1 MAIFVDVPDFPDVP
15 DLPGV
20 PALARYVGATVGASI
35 NGLLVNAG
43 LGQLALQL
51 ARPVWGV
58 FDPSGAPVAI
68 ADSTRSMQMRA
79 DSRISDYPIEQGL
92 FESFNKVR
100 LPYSAVVG
108 LTCGGDQPRRTAFLN
123 AIMDAKDSLDL
134 CTIVLPEIVYFNAN
148 IIGYDYR
155 REQRNGATLLHVDLH
170 IEEVRVSVQ
179 TSFSNVQNPASAD
192 PVSQGQVQ
200 ATTPSASSAA
210 LYGPM
215 AGVL

>member
-1 MAIFVDVPDFPDVP
+1 
-15 DLPGV
+15 
-20 PALARYVGATVGASI
+20 
-35 NGLLVNAG
+35 
-43 LGQLALQL
+43 
-51 ARPVWGV
+51 
-58 FDPSGAPVAI
+58 
-68 ADSTRSMQMRA
+68 MQMRA

-179 TSFSNVQNPASAD
+179 TAFSNVQNPASAD

-200 ATTPSASSAA
+200 ATPPSASSAA

>member
-1 MAIFVDVPDFPDVP
+1 MSIFVDVPDFPDVP

-20 PALARYVGATVGASI
+20 PALERFVGATVGASI
-35 NGLLVNAG
+35 NGLLINAG

-79 DSRISDYPIEQGL
+79 ESRVADYPIEQGL

-108 LTCGGDQPRRTAFLN
+108 LTCGGDQPRRSQFLN

-170 IEEVRVSVQ
+170 IEEVRVTVQ
-179 TSFSNVQNPASAD
+179 ASFSNVQNPASAD
-192 PVSQGQVQ
+192 PTNQGQVQ
-200 ATTPSASSAA
+200 SAAPGASTAA
-210 LYGPM
+210 LYGPL
-215 AGVL
+215 AGVI